1 MIGLGISYQMHDS
14 SACLVRDGEVVAAI
28 AEERL
33 SRAKHDSRFP
43 VNAIRCCL
51 EIAGASADRLD
62 YVAFG
67 WSKPSRAYLHDLKSL
82 LTGRYPASGRALLNS
97 TRHFVSM
104 TRREGG
110 WREFGSAFGAT
121 RARVYRVDHHL
132 SHALSAYACAGF
144 GDSTVVVM
152 DGRGAWEATSIW
164 MARDGRLEPV
174 EIIPFPQSLGL
185 FYAEMTYYLG
195 FEKYSDEWKVMGLAP
210 YGEPGVDLSGL
221 VDLAAE
227 PYHVNA
233 RALLGHDSE
242 DVTAIERLLGPRRAP
257 ESELDDRH
265 RAIAFAVQDACE
277 RAMMNV
283 VRYAIRRTGC
293 RTLCLAG
300 GVALN
305 SKANGAI
312 LRSGLVDDLFIQP
325 AAADDGASLGAAM
338 YPYLLERTLPT
349 TPMRD
354 AYFGPSYDDD
364 VEAALRTY
372 KLRHTPV
379 DAPAKVAAELI
390 AQGRVVGWMQGRME
404 FGPRALG
411 ARSILAD
418 PRDEG
423 MKERVNAAVKFR
435 EGWRPFAPSFLA
447 EDATDWMEE
456 ARDSP
461 FMILTFDARPDRRH
475 DLGAVTHVD
484 GSLRPQ
490 TVERDVSP
498 LYWELIDEFRQ
509 RTGVPAVM
517 NTSFNLRGEPI
528 VCTPTDAIR
537 TFYSSGLDALVLG
550 SFLVEK

>member
-1 MIGLGISYQMHDS
+1 MAAGGNEPPRKGGLSRARSGVAAVALLPGARLVRANEVGLIGLGISYQMHDS
-14 SACLVRDGEVVAAI
+14 SACLVRDGKVVAAI

-43 VNAIRCCL
+43 ANAIRSCL
-51 EIAGASADRLD
+51 EIAGVSAVHLE

-82 LTGRYPASGRALLNS
+82 VTRRYPASGRALLNS
-97 TRHFVSM
+97 TRQFVSM

-110 WREFGSAFGAT
+110 WREFYSAFGAT
-121 RARVYRVDHHL
+121 PARVYRVDHHL

-210 YGEPGVDLSGL
+210 YGEPGIDLSGL
-221 VDLAAE
+221 VDLAVE

-242 DVTAIERLLGPRRAP
+242 DVTAVERLLGPRRAP
-257 ESELDDRH
+257 EGELDDRH

-277 RAMMNV
+277 QAMMNV

-338 YPYLLERTLPT
+338 YPYLLERSLPS

-354 AYFGPSYDDD
+354 AYFGPSYDAD

-404 FGPRALG
+404 FGPAG
-411 ARSILAD
+411 ARRAID
-418 PRDEG
+418 PRGSTRRGDERACKRGGEVPGG
-423 MKERVNAAVKFR
+423 MASVRAIVPGGGRHRLDGGGARLAV
-435 EGWRPFAPSFLA
+435 
-447 EDATDWMEE
+447 
-456 ARDSP
+456 
-461 FMILTFDARPDRRH
+461 H
-475 DLGAVTHVD
+475 DLDLRCAPRTSARSRGRDACGRKPPAAD
-484 GSLRPQ
+484 GR
-490 TVERDVSP
+490 
-498 LYWELIDEFRQ
+498 
-509 RTGVPAVM
+509 A
-517 NTSFNLRGEPI
+517 
-528 VCTPTDAIR
+528 
-537 TFYSSGLDALVLG
+537 
-550 SFLVEK
+550 